1 MVPTYNNHDETD
13 IDPMTP
19 EHFDIAVAEI
29 NFKRPGMLD
38 ACRAVLID
46 GKRPTEAADE
56 FDIPQPQISRAV
68 TRIQEKWQQLC
79 DRENLVSRVF
89 VLSPQAIAV
98 VAELEGQ
105 FIAPLKRKL
114 APKKVKKKAGSKPP
128 K

>member
-1 MVPTYNNHDETD
+1 MMPTYKNHDETD
-13 IDPMTP
+13 IEPMTP

-29 NFKRPGMLD
+29 NFKRPEILN

-46 GKRPTEAADE
+46 GKRPTEAAEE

-79 DRENLVSRVF
+79 ERESLVSRVF

-105 FIAPLKRKL
+105 FIAPLKERLK
-114 APKKVKKKAGSKPP
+114 PKKTRKKASKPS